1 MGQFERPYFMA
12 VGALL
17 TLAGALSLFMGFTG
31 GEIQVGA
38 LAISGPYSIWR
49 GAVLLPAGFFF
60 LSGTNGGIT
69 DREDEA
75 LIFMGSVMIWIVGG
89 TEVLGI
95 LLAAIPGSP
104 DVWLASVPTFLAGVS
119 PPYPPSVLAIL
130 LTLPAYRYAADDF
143 RTMLHR
149 LFGSR

>member
-1 MGQFERPYFMA
+1 MDQFERPYFVV

-17 TLAGALSLFMGFTG
+17 VLAGGLSLFMGFTG
-31 GEIQVGA
+31 GEIQVGPLVIA
-38 LAISGPYSIWR
+38 GPYSIWR
-49 GAVLLPAGFFF
+49 GAVLLPAGLFF
-60 LSGTNGGIT
+60 LSATNGGIT

-89 TEVLGI
+89 TEALGI

-104 DVWLASVPTFLAGVS
+104 EVWVASLPTFLAGVS
-119 PPYPPSVLAIL
+119 PPYPPAVLAIL

-143 RTMLHR
+143 RTMLGR